1 MWFKID
7 LMSLFFFLFF
17 FSPSSSLLFFL
28 FNFSL
33 SFMISIWLSSC
44 MILSVSF
51 FFPFPCFLT
60 LIYTLWHAQ
69 AHTSPCNC
77 LSYRFSFFLSLAL
90 SFLSLSTSPSIVSL
104 SFSPSIVSPSFS
116 PSIVSLSSSLSLY
129 RFSFPLSLYRFSF
142 FLSLFLRIITYI
154 LPGPLALERAV
165 PKGTIMGE
173 TNTAKEPSLF
183 KEAVPTSLIVL
194 RRIFAYSKSTAPT
207 WEKKQAEN
215 K

>member
-7 LMSLFFFLFF
+7 FISLFFFLFF
-17 FSPSSSLLFFL
+17 FSPSSSLLFLF

-33 SFMISIWLSSC
+33 SIMISIWLSPC

-60 LIYTLWHAQ
+60 HIYTLWHAQ

-77 LSYRFSFFLSLAL
+77 LSYRFSFFLSLPL
-90 SFLSLSTSPSIVSL
+90 SFLFLSISRSIVSLSLSPSIVSL
-104 SFSPSIVSPSFS
+104 FFSPFFS
-116 PSIVSLSSSLSLY
+116 L
-129 RFSFPLSLYRFSF
+129 
-142 FLSLFLRIITYI
+142 IITYI

-194 RRIFAYSKSTAPT
+194 RRILAYSKSTAPT
-207 WEKKQAEN
+207 WEKKRAE
-215 K
+215 KK